1 MRDRRKHTSPN
12 SAHGEAVCAGA
23 LHIRLG
29 GDSRSSGKLVHKPW
43 IGDGDRDAAAEDI
56 NRAGRIMSAG
66 ATLCLCLIW
75 PVALYR

>member
-29 GDSRSSGKLVHKPW
+29 GDSRYSGKLVHKPW
-43 IGDGDRDAAAEDI
+43 IRDGDRDAEAEDI
-56 NRAGRIMSAG
+56 NRAGRIMIAG
-66 ATLCLCLIW
+66 EILCLCLIW
-75 PVALYR
+75 AAALIR